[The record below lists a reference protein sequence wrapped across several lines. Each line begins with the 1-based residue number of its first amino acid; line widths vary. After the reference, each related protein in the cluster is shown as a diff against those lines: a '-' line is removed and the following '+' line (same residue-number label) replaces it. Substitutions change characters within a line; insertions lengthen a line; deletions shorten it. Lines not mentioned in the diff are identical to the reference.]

1 MEYWVLYTE
10 AYNMRKYIL
19 GIDTSAYTTSC
30 ALVDYEGNIIYNFK
44 KNLEVL
50 EGQKGLR
57 QETAVFMHLNNLPD
71 IINSINIDFNEIG
84 IISVSA
90 FPRNIKDSYMP
101 VFVVGKNFAKTLS
114 KAIGAEYLEYSHQE
128 NHISAALIDTYN
140 IYDYSKNNI
149 LAIHI
154 SGGTSEFLISN
165 KISRG
170 FSTNIVGGSMDIT
183 FGQLIDRIG
192 IYYDF
197 KFPCGQSMQDYL
209 DKSDINLEKIRLVMP
224 KISGKEFINLSGVEN
239 YYKRLIDEQRYDKES
254 IIYSLFIY
262 IGKCIVSIIN
272 QISENFKFQ
281 RIIISGGVSA
291 NKYIRNYINNNIS
304 KYDIIFPKNE
314 LSSDNSVGNAM
325 LPLIDRWYNEIKT
338 N

>member
-1 MEYWVLYTE
+1 MEYWGQYTE
-10 AYNMRKYIL
+10 DYNMKKYIL

-57 QETAVFMHLNNLPD
+57 QQTAVFMHLNNLPEILD
-71 IINSINIDFNEIG
+71 SINIDFNEIG
-84 IISVSA
+84 IVSVSA
-90 FPRNIKDSYMP
+90 FPRNIENSYMP
-101 VFVVGKNFAKTLS
+101 VFVVGKNYAKTLS
-114 KAIGAEYLEYSHQE
+114 KAIGAKYLEYSHQE
-128 NHISAALIDTYN
+128 NHISAALIDTYK

-165 KISRG
+165 KISHG

-192 IYYDF
+192 VYYNF
-197 KFPCGQSMQDYL
+197 KFPCGQSMQEYL
-209 DKSDINLEKIRLVMP
+209 DNSYVDLEKIKLVMP
-224 KISGKEFINLSGVEN
+224 KISGNEFINLSGVEN
-239 YYKRLIDEQRYDKES
+239 YYKKLIDQQKYDKET
-254 IIYSLFIY
+254 IIYSLFDY
-262 IGKCIVSIIN
+262 IGKCIDSIIKCIRTN
-272 QISENFKFQ
+272 NDFQ

-291 NKYIRNYINNNIS
+291 NKYIRKYLNNAFQNE
-304 KYDIIFPKNE
+304 IIFPKNE
-314 LSSDNSVGNAM
+314 FSADNSVGNAM
-325 LPLIDRWYNEIKT
+325 LPLIDRWYNETKT

>member
-1 MEYWVLYTE
+1 MK
-10 AYNMRKYIL
+10 KYIL

-30 ALVDYEGNIIYNFK
+30 TLVDYEGNIIYNLK

-71 IINSINIDFNEIG
+71 LINSINIGFSEIG

-90 FPRNIKDSYMP
+90 FPRNIENSYMP
-101 VFVVGKNFAKTLS
+101 VFVVGKNFANTLS
-114 KAIGAEYLEYSHQE
+114 KALGAKYLEYSHQE
-128 NHISAALIDTYN
+128 NHISAALIDTYK

-165 KISRG
+165 KISHG
-170 FSTNIVGGSMDIT
+170 FSANIVGGSMDIT

-192 IYYDF
+192 VYYSF
-197 KFPCGQSMQDYL
+197 KFPCGQSMQEHL
-209 DKSDINLEKIRLVMP
+209 DKSNCNLDKIKLIMP
-224 KISGKEFINLSGVEN
+224 KISGNEFINLSGVEN
-239 YYKRLIDEQRYDKES
+239 YYKKLIDEQKYDKET
-254 IIYSLFIY
+254 IIYSLFSY
-262 IGKCIVSIIN
+262 IGKCIESIIN
-272 QISENFKFQ
+272 KISENSEFQ

-291 NKYIRNYINNNIS
+291 NKYIRNYINNIFHK
-304 KYDIIFPKNE
+304 KYDIIFPKSE
-314 LSSDNSVGNAM
+314 FSSDNSVGNAM

-338 N
+338 D

>member
-1 MEYWVLYTE
+1 MK
-10 AYNMRKYIL
+10 KYIL

-30 ALVDYEGNIIYNFK
+30 ALVDYEGNILYNLK
-44 KNLEVL
+44 KNLEVP

-71 IINSINIDFNEIG
+71 LINSINIDFSEIG

-90 FPRNIKDSYMP
+90 FPRSVENSYMP

-114 KAIGAEYLEYSHQE
+114 KSIGAKYIEYSHQE
-128 NHISAALIDTYN
+128 NHISAALIDTYK
-140 IYDYSKNNI
+140 IYNYCKNNI

-165 KISRG
+165 KISHG
-170 FSTNIVGGSMDIT
+170 FNANIVGGSMDIT

-192 IYYDF
+192 VYYNF
-197 KFPCGQSMQDYL
+197 KFPCGQSMQEFLENSNYNL
-209 DKSDINLEKIRLVMP
+209 DNIKMIMP
-224 KISGKEFINLSGVEN
+224 KVSGNEFINLSGVEN
-239 YYKRLIDEQRYDKES
+239 YYKKLIDEKKHDEET
-254 IIYSLFIY
+254 IIYSLFNY
-262 IGKCIVSIIN
+262 VGKCIVNIIN
-272 QISENFKFQ
+272 NISDNYKFE

-291 NKYIRNYINNNIS
+291 NKYIRSYISNACS
-304 KYDIIFPKNE
+304 TYDIIFPKNE
-314 LSSDNSVGNAM
+314 LSADNSVGNAM